1 MLEFVLLYTC
11 MYMQGEE
18 SGNEANPAQSCNFT
32 YNYNI
37 YTEHIQESSIIHL
50 TVHILHSNLKK

>member
-1 MLEFVLLYTC
+1 

-18 SGNEANPAQSCNFT
+18 PGNEALTLHGDHDTISHIHN
-32 YNYNI
+32 
-37 YTEHIQESSIIHL
+37 YTEHIQDSSIIHL